1 MQADALTHYTDIVAT
16 AKCPKKSQKIL
27 NVIARDKRII
37 ELKCS
42 KQKTKWNL
50 FHICY
55 AADGMPSSFNL
66 FPDVYFD
73 SVTSWQI
80 GSVILVRPYLSTT
93 GAKTDIKLQA
103 RGNNLIISHV
113 IEVVVYST
121 LFHVTLKKNDFITF

>member
-1 MQADALTHYTDIVAT
+1 MLLM
-16 AKCPKKSQKIL
+16 S
-27 NVIARDKRII
+27 
-37 ELKCS
+37 S
-42 KQKTKWNL
+42 
-50 FHICY
+50 
-55 AADGMPSSFNL
+55 SSFNL